1 MFRGVREPEERKQ
14 LAPAQVE
21 KEVKADYLPKLE
33 AFTERL
39 ASCGDLDSLIHTA
52 LESLSTLFGYAH
64 TFVMA
69 PDEDGSRLY
78 TVASHGYPASGAG
91 SEVWIGEGILGVA
104 AQRRLMVRT
113 SNVTLD
119 KLMSRAVRSGIER
132 RGEQHLLEQ
141 EIELPGLPDV
151 RSQMVAPLVTHNELL
166 GVLCLQSEVTGRFM
180 SDDERVVQIAARH
193 LAASMA
199 TLRRPDTTEPPA
211 TPDRRPP
218 FIPGF
223 ALSGSHSLRSLLSV
237 DISTIKHYQT
247 NDSIFIDDEY
257 LIKGIAGRILWKLLQ
272 DNRRTGKVEFTNKAI
287 RMDATMQLPDFK
299 DNRSIPCALKLSA
312 CRRGHP

>member
-1 MFRGVREPEERKQ
+1 M
-14 LAPAQVE
+14 
-21 KEVKADYLPKLE
+21 
-33 AFTERL
+33 
-39 ASCGDLDSLIHTA
+39 
-52 LESLSTLFGYAH
+52 
-64 TFVMA
+64 
-69 PDEDGSRLY
+69 
-78 TVASHGYPASGAG
+78 SGAR
-91 SEVWIGEGILGVA
+91 W
-104 AQRRLMVRT
+104 
-113 SNVTLD
+113 
-119 KLMSRAVRSGIER
+119 SR
-132 RGEQHLLEQ
+132 
-141 EIELPGLPDV
+141 
-151 RSQMVAPLVTHNELL
+151 PLVTHNELL

-237 DISTIKHYQT
+237 DISTINHYQAD
-247 NDSIFIDDEY
+247 DSIFIDDEY

-299 DNRSIPCALKLSA
+299 DNLETRLILLRRRLQDHCSFLKLTPSG
-312 CRRGHP
+312 RGRFTLELQRQLKLEEQS